1 MRRLVKQ
8 VDANNNG
15 ELDFAEFVHLMSMSS
30 NRVNVTILMELG
42 EIRDVFAAFD
52 ADGSGERCGSLL
64 ASCFAQSFI
73 LLRLEC
79 DTVQLC
85 ATERQ

>member
-15 ELDFAEFVHLMSMSS
+15 ELDFAEFVQLTSMSS

-52 ADGSGERCGSLL
+52 ADGSGERCGSLGNL

-73 LLRLEC
+73 PSSG
-79 DTVQLC
+79 V
-85 ATERQ
+85 